1 MSPFQLQRLKKLKV
15 SQDNDWVIELY
26 VLGRNVESQ
35 IIFHRKTIWPNGRP
49 HGDSETSISEIGS
62 VFIRKE
68 SGPRGH
74 KWETNLPFSSAFV
87 RPPLTASLLHKKAG
101 SNFAGN
107 VFLCKTQFV
116 HRPDLSCFAKSDLF
130 SGCVVCKNWR
140 KTSDVYFL
148 QLVGSEPLSR
158 SLLLFVLRGNDKH

>member
-1 MSPFQLQRLKKLKV
+1 MV
-15 SQDNDWVIELY
+15 ATTE
-26 VLGRNVESQ
+26 VLNAGS
-35 IIFHRKTIWPNGRP
+35 
-49 HGDSETSISEIGS
+49 SISEIGC

-68 SGPRGH
+68 LDADH

-87 RPPLTASLLHKKAG
+87 LPPLTANMLHKNAG

-130 SGCVVCKNWR
+130 SGCVVRKNWR
-140 KTSDVYFL
+140 KSSAAYFL
-148 QLVGSEPLSR
+148 QLVGSEPLSK
-158 SLLLFVLRGNDKH
+158 SLLLFALRGNDRH